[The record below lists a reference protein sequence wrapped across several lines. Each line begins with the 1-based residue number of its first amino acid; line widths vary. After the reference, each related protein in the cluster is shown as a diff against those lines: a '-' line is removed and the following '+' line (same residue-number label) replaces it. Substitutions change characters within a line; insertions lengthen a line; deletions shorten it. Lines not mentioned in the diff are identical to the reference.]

1 MTGKE
6 LVSIVKSTLPYMSMK
21 DLQKTEEEISRIY
34 TLNREEAWRMQK
46 AAEGKLTDKRLRPID
61 LSRVRKPGKSSQP
74 QVIELGHYPADRDGK
89 KAPIRWQILGASKGK
104 LLLLSEDILDV
115 HGLQKQIV
123 SSLCWEDAS
132 LRFWLND
139 EFLKRAFKEKD
150 LQRIAPISEPVSEH
164 DEAGS
169 STGDRVFLL
178 NEEEAAALVDPLTA
192 YTTEYCSKR
201 LFNSWMAKC
210 GWWLRSDVRKGRAK
224 LIDEHGLVTDKPCN
238 SASVGIRPAIWLKK
252 D

>member
-6 LVSIVKSTLPYMSMK
+6 LVSIVKGTLPYMSMK

-61 LSRVRKPGKSSQP
+61 LSRVRTPGKSSRQ
-74 QVIELGHYPADRDGK
+74 QIVEFGHYPTDRDGK
-89 KAPIRWQILGASKGK
+89 KAPIRWQILGTSKGK
-104 LLLLSEDILDV
+104 HLLLSEGILDV
-115 HGLQKQIV
+115 RGLQKQIV

-132 LRFWLND
+132 LRFWLNG

-150 LQRIAPISEPVSEH
+150 LQRIVPVSEPLMEH
-164 DEAGS
+164 DGAGS

-178 NEEEAAALVDPLTA
+178 NEEEATELVDPLTA
-192 YTTEYCSKR
+192 YATEHCSRRRFSSQKIT
-201 LFNSWMAKC
+201 C
-210 GWWLRSDVRKGRAK
+210 DWWLRSDVRKGRAK
-224 LIDEHGLVTDKPCN
+224 LVTCFGVIMDMPCN
-238 SASVGIRPAIWLKK
+238 YLTIGIRPAVWLRI